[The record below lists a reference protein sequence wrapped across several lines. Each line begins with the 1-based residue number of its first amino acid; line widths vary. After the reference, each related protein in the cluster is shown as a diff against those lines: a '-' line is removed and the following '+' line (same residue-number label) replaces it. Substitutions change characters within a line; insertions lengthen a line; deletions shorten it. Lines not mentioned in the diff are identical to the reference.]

1 MSLCRSPFG
10 KAFIKTPGQ
19 YQYPS
24 ILRYDLRPLGW
35 RLVPFVNVFSSRE
48 IMASSASLSCCSLGL
63 VSVDDLD
70 GDGEVKVVLLDEGEF
85 EIMLISS
92 KASLVQPKTSLWMRR
107 CCVRLLLI
115 G

>member
-1 MSLCRSPFG
+1 MNAL
-10 KAFIKTPGQ
+10 
-19 YQYPS
+19 
-24 ILRYDLRPLGW
+24 
-35 RLVPFVNVFSSRE
+35 SSRE
-48 IMASSASLSCCSLGL
+48 IIASSASLSSCSLGV

-70 GDGEVKVVLLDEGEF
+70 GNGEVKFVLLDEEEF